1 MESVK
6 RQPGTAGP
14 RPRFMPK
21 DDPGDYERKR
31 NVINE
36 LGTNPFRSPL
46 YFPRVTRPLDL
57 GWWHEDRGPPY

>member
-1 MESVK
+1 
-6 RQPGTAGP
+6 
-14 RPRFMPK
+14 MPK